1 MGAYAPCI
9 QMGKV
14 IMQYENQIT
23 ALTSALSTA
32 TNAVVTKYNASA
44 IAGKSGPLT
53 ANQIKSYASYLSSA
67 STTAVAEIGTKIQ
80 TGKSCHLQ
88 LGHGESHQ
96 SVITGY
102 YFQDICI
109 YIVF

>member
-53 ANQIKSYASYLSSA
+53 ASQVKSFAAYLTSA
-67 STTAVAEIGTKIQ
+67 SSTAVAEIGTKIQ
-80 TGKSCHLQ
+80 TGESSHFALCPCGFMMHLPIY
-88 LGHGESHQ
+88 LGYDGLSLMRL
-96 SVITGY
+96 
-102 YFQDICI
+102 
-109 YIVF
+109 